1 MRNGRKS
8 ATVKTKETKDK
19 GRNGATKKGR
29 LQDKGTKRI
38 GGETERER
46 DRQREMIHYLCRL
59 QQENLSGLPSP
70 SRARWAITVMS
81 ATARVTSCIYSIT
94 ACTDV

>member
-1 MRNGRKS
+1 MGQQRK
-8 ATVKTKETKDK
+8 VGCKTKAQRELGVRQT
-19 GRNGATKKGR
+19 
-29 LQDKGTKRI
+29 
-38 GGETERER
+38 ER

-70 SRARWAITVMS
+70 SRARQAITVMS
-81 ATARVTSCIYSIT
+81 ATTRVTSCIYSIT